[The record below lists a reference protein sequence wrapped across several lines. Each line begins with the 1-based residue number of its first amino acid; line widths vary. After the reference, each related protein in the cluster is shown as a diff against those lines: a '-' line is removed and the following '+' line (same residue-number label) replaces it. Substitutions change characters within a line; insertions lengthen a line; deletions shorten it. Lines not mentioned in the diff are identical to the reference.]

1 MEGLARRLENGTL
14 SFSGVS
20 DLGSAVVACATST
33 EVAAFAD
40 SLGRDD
46 LEARVFRWTL
56 VAVVAGGI
64 LIALF
69 LCIRNRCGARVVVS

>member
-1 MEGLARRLENGTL
+1 MEDLARRLENGTL

-20 DLGSAVVACATST
+20 DVGNAVLGCASST

-40 SLGRDD
+40 NLTRDD

-56 VAVVAGGI
+56 VAIVLGGVI
-64 LIALF
+64 VALF
-69 LCIRNRCGARVVVS
+69 LILRNRCGARVVVS